1 MISYRQKRPTARCNV
16 AHLSLSNMCR
26 LPAQTPLSSDSVALA
41 SQPPGK
47 SLHTA
52 ARDGDVRT
60 LLTLVKQGAPIDERA
75 TSVKWTALHAA
86 AALNNAVAVSV
97 LLRHGADPNTYDAD
111 GDTPLITAASLG
123 HTEVVQQL
131 VTKANVMQ
139 VSARGETALHVAA
152 EAGLDNIAS
161 ILIARGGLKLVN
173 ARTKQGKT
181 AFELAKGHDEI
192 VEMICALKEAKET
205 VL

>member
-1 MISYRQKRPTARCNV
+1 
-16 AHLSLSNMCR
+16 MCR
-26 LPAQTPLSSDSVALA
+26 LPTTPSLSVLSSADSAF
-41 SQPPGK
+41 SSPQPAK
-47 SLHTA
+47 TLHTA

-97 LLRHGADPNTYDAD
+97 LLRHGADPNTYDID

-131 VTKANVMQ
+131 ITKADLMQ
-139 VSARGETALHVAA
+139 TSTRGETALHAA
-152 EAGLDNIAS
+152 ADAGFDDIAS
-161 ILIARGGLKLVN
+161 HLIACGGFKLLN
-173 ARTKQGKT
+173 ARTSDGRTARDLACANGHRAVIDLIDDVKQS
-181 AFELAKGHDEI
+181 
-192 VEMICALKEAKET
+192 KET
-205 VL
+205 LL

>member
-1 MISYRQKRPTARCNV
+1 
-16 AHLSLSNMCR
+16 MCR

-60 LLTLVKQGAPIDERA
+60 LLTLVKQGVPIDERA
-75 TSVKWTALHAA
+75 TSVRWTALHAA

-97 LLRHGADPNTYDAD
+97 LLRHGADPNTYDID

-131 VTKANVMQ
+131 ITKADLMQ
-139 VSARGETALHVAA
+139 VSPRGETALHIAA

-161 ILIARGGLKLVN
+161 LLIARGGIELVN
-173 ARTKQGKT
+173 ARTNTGRT
-181 AFELAKGHDEI
+181 ACDMARGNTEI
-192 VEMICALKEAKET
+192 VEMITAMKEAWI
-205 VL
+205 

>member
-1 MISYRQKRPTARCNV
+1 
-16 AHLSLSNMCR
+16 MCR
-26 LPAQTPLSSDSVALA
+26 LPAQSPLSTGSEIVIPATQA
-41 SQPPGK
+41 IGK
-47 SLHTA
+47 TLHSA

-97 LLRHGADPNTYDAD
+97 LLRHGADPNTYDVD

-131 VTKANVMQ
+131 VAKANVMQ
-139 VSARGETALHVAA
+139 TSARGETALHVAA
-152 EAGLDNIAS
+152 EAGLDDIAS
-161 ILIARGGLKLVN
+161 LLIARGGIELVN
-173 ARTKQGKT
+173 ARTNTGRT
-181 AFELAKGHDEI
+181 ACDMANGNPEI
-192 VEMICALKEAKET
+192 VDMITALKEAWI
-205 VL
+205 

>member
-1 MISYRQKRPTARCNV
+1 MIASATNTRAIFHND
-16 AHLSLSNMCR
+16 MCR
-26 LPAQTPLSSDSVALA
+26 LPTTPSLAAIPSMDSAYSSP
-41 SQPPGK
+41 QPTK
-47 SLHTA
+47 TLHAA

-97 LLRHGADPNTYDAD
+97 LLRHGADPNTYDVD

-131 VTKANVMQ
+131 VAKANVMQ
-139 VSARGETALHVAA
+139 TSARGETALHVAA
-152 EAGLDNIAS
+152 EAGLDDIAS
-161 ILIARGGLKLVN
+161 LLIARGGIKLVN

-181 AFELAKGHDEI
+181 AYELAKGHAEI